1 MKRLL
6 ITAALAISMITLLAA
21 CGGESTEAEPSDQE
35 TTSGSTGIEPEDTG
49 TSDSIIDPDA
59 NVQIYLSLMDDLA
72 NALRSS
78 NTEDL
83 SADSLDEITE
93 ITSRLETFSGFFNGL
108 DEAGRNYLFG
118 KYGVELR
125 QTAER
130 VANYAITTQE
140 RRGDEAISQLL
151 ATLPAFAAV
160 TSTTD
165 YSGSSGPVITTDYV
179 SRNRSDLPVELVNG
193 LAGHIG
199 SLLLTGEVAALSGGV
214 ELTTKYLDRALISS
228 RLEHR
233 DWLDSI
239 SFHTADGSQ
248 GFSLTTI
255 LFDSDEAATNHLK
268 LVTSDDPGMQ
278 EHTSKIGDSSFFAE
292 VNEFGIGSTV
302 VFKKGLWVVM
312 LHTIQ
317 SASATPLVDLAGVE
331 TLARIVADRL

>member
-21 CGGESTEAEPSDQE
+21 CGGESTEAEPSNPE

-59 NVQIYLSLMDDLA
+59 HVQMYLSLMDDLA

-83 SADSLDEITE
+83 SADSLDEIKE

-140 RRGDEAISQLL
+140 RRGDEAIAQEL
-151 ATLPAFAAV
+151 ARLPAFAI
-160 TSTTD
+160 TTTNIGT
-165 YSGSSGPVITTDYV
+165 GSSPEPVLVPAGDISTLLTVNDV
-179 SRNRSDLPVELVNG
+179 SG
-193 LAGHIG
+193 LADGVGLSTRQEDMKSRAASVDPSQVEHMV
-199 SLLLTGEVAALSGGV
+199 SFDALSF
-214 ELTTKYLDRALISS
+214 D
-228 RLEHR
+228 
-233 DWLDSI
+233 
-239 SFHTADGSQ
+239 TADGSKELQ
-248 GFSLTTI
+248 LTTI
-255 LFDSDEAATNHLK
+255 QFDSEGGATDHWA
-268 LVTSDDPGMQ
+268 LVTSEESGM
-278 EHTSKIGDSSFFAE
+278 EDFTDTIGDASGFIEA
-292 VNEFGIGSTV
+292 NTAGIGSMV
-302 VFKKGLWVVM
+302 IFKKGTWVVM
-312 LHTIQ
+312 LHTTQ
-317 SASATPLVDLAGVE
+317 RDGVAPLVDVAGVE
-331 TLARIVADRL
+331 ALARMVADRL